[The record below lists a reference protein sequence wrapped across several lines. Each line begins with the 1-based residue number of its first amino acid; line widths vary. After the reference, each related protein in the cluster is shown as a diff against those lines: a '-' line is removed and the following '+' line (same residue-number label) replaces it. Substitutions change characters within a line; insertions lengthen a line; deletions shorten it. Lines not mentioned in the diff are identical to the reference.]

1 MNKWNQLLKCLDA
14 VYGFE
19 NQVKSTFRKTTQGFD
34 NKSNEHVIV
43 IEYRVMRGD
52 PSATRKKK
60 KEKAEIRRADNVKIG
75 KLLQDIQHQANL
87 RVATGDGES
96 DTQSPPVATLP

>member
-75 KLLQDIQHQANL
+75 KLLHRLSCQVRSNQWPRL
-87 RVATGDGES
+87 RAGCRRAFPG
-96 DTQSPPVATLP
+96 PCR